1 MPAPARDRPVGQCPV
16 CLGWGEKR
24 QQTVCGACAKWRRAF
39 PGRHACRRCGHANH
53 VSRDGL
59 CRSCLQILRTDDPK
73 WVFNPVP
80 GRPVQLGFL
89 LPGVRLARAVPL
101 LLPANRKNKV
111 AQETLDDVAPAKEKW
126 RWLAQPQPAQP
137 VSPHLIDPEQ
147 TVLFEARRDWSCLTV
162 GSLDQ
167 LPALTPAAEALVEDL
182 KQHARARGWNKAS
195 LNNGAKTLRILLAWV
210 GTDAPIHEADIR
222 ALTGRPGTTIR
233 RVLQFLDERGM
244 VTPDPAR
251 QGTAVQRTIHQR
263 LQTLPEPIADE
274 LHRWVKV
281 VRGEGRR
288 EHRELPFSTIRSYL
302 NCFYPVLMAWTDHIT
317 SLREITHADIQAAL
331 DERPGIT
338 ARNLLPALRSLFRA
352 LRQERV
358 IFRDPTR
365 GITLASIRRL
375 PVPIPT
381 DQLQGLLDRTGGPM
395 AKLIVALIAIHGLGK
410 KETTHLLVNDLD
422 LSAGRLLVRRPAGPH
437 TVYFD
442 QLTHTLA
449 IGWLRE
455 RHHRWP
461 LTTST
466 RLLVTAQTAADTTDP
481 PIAHTVMDAIFQKL
495 GLTPS
500 KLRQDRILDEAR
512 HTADPVHLMR
522 VFGLTAKPA
531 MHYIQTAHPERRS
544 K

>member
-1 MPAPARDRPVGQCPV
+1 M
-16 CLGWGEKR
+16 GWGEKR
-24 QQTVCGACAKWRRAF
+24 QQTVCAACAKWRRAF
-39 PGRHACRRCGHANH
+39 PERHACRRCGHANH

-59 CRSCLQILRTDDPK
+59 CRSCLQILRADDPQ

-111 AQETLDDVAPAKEKW
+111 VQETLDDVAPAKKKW

-147 TVLFEARRDWSCLTV
+147 TILFEARRDWSCLTV

-167 LPALTPAAEALVEDL
+167 LPALTPAAEALVKDL

-210 GTDAPIHEADIR
+210 GTDAPVHEADIR
-222 ALTGRPGTTIR
+222 ALSGRPGTTIR

-263 LQTLPEPIADE
+263 LQALPEPIADE

-302 NCFYPVLMAWTDHIT
+302 NCFYPVLVAWTDHIT
-317 SLREITHADIQAAL
+317 SLREITHDDIQAAL

-365 GITLASIRRL
+365 GITLASMRRL

-422 LSAGRLLVRRPAGPH
+422 LSAGRLLVRRPTGPH

-495 GLTPS
+495 GLSPS

-531 MHYIQTAHPERRS
+531 MHYVQAAHPERRS

>member
-1 MPAPARDRPVGQCPV
+1 M
-16 CLGWGEKR
+16 
-24 QQTVCGACAKWRRAF
+24 
-39 PGRHACRRCGHANH
+39 
-53 VSRDGL
+53 
-59 CRSCLQILRTDDPK
+59 
-73 WVFNPVP
+73 
-80 GRPVQLGFL
+80 
-89 LPGVRLARAVPL
+89 
-101 LLPANRKNKV
+101 
-111 AQETLDDVAPAKEKW
+111 
-126 RWLAQPQPAQP
+126 
-137 VSPHLIDPEQ
+137 
-147 TVLFEARRDWSCLTV
+147 
-162 GSLDQ
+162 
-167 LPALTPAAEALVEDL
+167 
-182 KQHARARGWNKAS
+182 
-195 LNNGAKTLRILLAWV
+195 
-210 GTDAPIHEADIR
+210 
-222 ALTGRPGTTIR
+222 
-233 RVLQFLDERGM
+233 
-244 VTPDPAR
+244 
-251 QGTAVQRTIHQR
+251 
-263 LQTLPEPIADE
+263 
-274 LHRWVKV
+274 KV

-302 NCFYPVLMAWTDHIT
+302 NCFYPVLVAWTDHIT
-317 SLREITHADIQAAL
+317 SLREITHDDIQAAL

-365 GITLASIRRL
+365 GITLASMRRL

-466 RLLVTAQTAADTTDP
+466 RLLVTAQTAADTTAP

-495 GLTPS
+495 GHSPS

-531 MHYIQTAHPERRS
+531 MHYVQAAHPDRRS